1 MSKPL
6 TDAITALTTYANTVT
21 GASNTD
27 LSSAVAT
34 LANGYGGSS
43 KHYSLPTEYQEV
55 EYLVMTQNCYFNLG
69 MRAYFNLGYSVDFLL
84 YGRYNAY
91 GPHLISTNTNYCW
104 FVPRQA
110 DTMLKYFNNERAFPV
125 SQLNTRYTVK
135 VNHDGNG
142 KYINGD
148 TERDLPTKGSAVNA
162 QTFELCAFA
171 GGTGQ
176 SGYHMNGELY
186 HVTLYNNGVVVEDF
200 VPCYRKSDSVA
211 GLYDIVNG
219 IFYTNG
225 GNGTITVGADV

>member
-1 MSKPL
+1 MPKPL
-6 TDAITALTTYANTVT
+6 TDAINALTTYANSVT
-21 GASNTD
+21 GASDTT
-27 LSSAVAT
+27 LSEAVAT
-34 LANGYGGSS
+34 LANGYGGGG
-43 KHYSLPTEYQEV
+43 KHYSLPTDYQEV

-69 MRAYFNLGYSVDFLL
+69 MRAYFNIGYSVDFLL
-84 YGRYNAY
+84 YGRYNQY

-104 FVPRQA
+104 FVPRTA
-110 DTMLKYFNNERAFPV
+110 DTMVKFYNTETLFPV
-125 SQLNTRYTVK
+125 SQLNTRYSVK

-148 TERDLPTKGSAVNA
+148 TEVTLPTKGNAINA
-162 QTFELCAFA
+162 QTFEICAYA
-171 GGTGQ
+171 SGTGQ

-186 HVTLYNNGVVVEDF
+186 HVTLYNNGVLVEDF